1 VYKFLL
7 RPKWLALHVLVVAL
21 VTIMLMLANWQLN
34 RHQQRVSFNET
45 LIERVNT
52 PTAPLEQVLSA
63 YPTASDAEWR
73 SVQLVG
79 TYLQGLDLRIVNVSQ
94 GGGPGFDPVTPLQLP
109 DGRLIL
115 VNRGFVPLGRSVLD
129 APKGTVTLQG
139 RLRASSTKRLG
150 AISDAS
156 SGLLTEVQRIDIA
169 RLAYAL
175 RETDWDL
182 DGEHALGRGSLRLD
196 GVVHGAG
203 FAGLRIGE
211 TTARSKVEDEFEGL
225 RRGIEFSGHDLP
237 WSGESERLSKESFN
251 SHGPEYARGGVAH
264 KAPTLRRVLHDPFS
278 HRNLV
283 DNSPA
288 GPRPGGP
295 LPTKFSDVPE
305 GDLLADLQT
314 LAQQADLQRLADE
327 I

>member
-139 RLRASSTKRLG
+139 RLRASSVKRLG

-156 SGLLTEVQRIDIA
+156 SGLLTEVQRIDIT
-169 RLAYAL
+169 RLQQQM
-175 RETDWDL
+175 
-182 DGEHALGRGSLRLD
+182 
-196 GVVHGAG
+196 
-203 FAGLRIGE
+203 
-211 TTARSKVEDEFEGL
+211 
-225 RRGIEFSGHDLP
+225 P
-237 WSGESERLSKESFN
+237 
-251 SHGPEYARGGVAH
+251 
-264 KAPTLRRVLHDPFS
+264 AP
-278 HRNLV
+278 LV
-283 DNSPA
+283 NVYLEMQSSSPA
-288 GPRPGGP
+288 DDDTLSRIAEPTFSNGSHLGYVGQWILFALCTIGGW
-295 LPTKFSDVPE
+295 FAIVRRE
-305 GDLLADLQT
+305 LLT
-314 LAQQADLQRLADE
+314 RRSR
-327 I
+327 